1 MELLGYRYV
10 CHWAHRTQVHCSCHG
25 SMHSDITTLYVYI
38 YIYISHAPTWTVAGT
53 TAPHLMSAVLFK
65 KTSTRQSKYLC
76 VPGSKTAQTTYRPR
90 SCFASSLPVSS
101 HYVTACPCPR
111 CSCAL
116 LSRVW
121 IVRQRLNRLS
131 PFSHCTLHAVQRQT
145 LISISL
151 FSLYLSLSTFHM
163 CEPIR
168 WILAATGT
176 QFENTFCTTP
186 EQVWPS
192 FCCLTFESA
201 HA

>member
-1 MELLGYRYV
+1 
-10 CHWAHRTQVHCSCHG
+10 
-25 SMHSDITTLYVYI
+25 
-38 YIYISHAPTWTVAGT
+38 
-53 TAPHLMSAVLFK
+53 MSAVLFK

-90 SCFASSLPVSS
+90 SCFASSLPVPS
-101 HYVTACPCPR
+101 HHVTVCLCPR

-186 EQVWPS
+186 EQVAVQS
-192 FCCLTFESA
+192 SHIRISTRVTRAQFQSEKESVPYPFGQLPLL
-201 HA
+201 